1 MRDLSL
7 RREAAALYMIDG
19 RLLLYD
25 SPPIT
30 NAWFVSLL
38 SVLFLSVQLLSL
50 VTLSFVNVGFEE
62 KHVPFLHHLHQ
73 SYEHSR
79 PHCHMEIY
87 FTVKTQKRLIIR
99 SCIFKRNLQLCS
111 FHLFHSG
118 GVKLAFAF
126 APCFFNK
133 FHFTNFFYFKRYF
146 IYYTIPF
153 TIYLIFNFYFLI

>member
-30 NAWFVSLL
+30 NASFVSLL

-62 KHVPFLHHLHQ
+62 ARAIL
-73 SYEHSR
+73 
-79 PHCHMEIY
+79 
-87 FTVKTQKRLIIR
+87 T
-99 SCIFKRNLQLCS
+99 
-111 FHLFHSG
+111 
-118 GVKLAFAF
+118 
-126 APCFFNK
+126 
-133 FHFTNFFYFKRYF
+133 
-146 IYYTIPF
+146 PF
-153 TIYLIFNFYFLI
+153 TSKLRAFTSALPYVDIFYCQNTKTSHYPVWYL

>member
-1 MRDLSL
+1 MKETERQAANFGRVGNERWESKGVVGKEHTLRDLSL

-79 PHCHMEIY
+79 PHCHM
-87 FTVKTQKRLIIR
+87 
-99 SCIFKRNLQLCS
+99 
-111 FHLFHSG
+111 
-118 GVKLAFAF
+118 
-126 APCFFNK
+126 
-133 FHFTNFFYFKRYF
+133 
-146 IYYTIPF
+146 
-153 TIYLIFNFYFLI
+153 

>member
-62 KHVPFLHHLHQ
+62 ARAILTPIYIKVTSIHVRTAICRYFLLSKHKNVSLSGLV
-73 SYEHSR
+73 SLK
-79 PHCHMEIY
+79 EIY
-87 FTVKTQKRLIIR
+87 NCV
-99 SCIFKRNLQLCS
+99 
-111 FHLFHSG
+111 
-118 GVKLAFAF
+118 
-126 APCFFNK
+126 
-133 FHFTNFFYFKRYF
+133 HFIYF
-146 IYYTIPF
+146 IVVV
-153 TIYLIFNFYFLI
+153 LN